1 MIIDFSEPECSTCF
15 HNRTSGVLNPR
26 FPEPPSISNV
36 IASSVTSTP
45 VSSEPAQALGH
56 DSAAAVA
63 VAVASTSTSSP
74 PQAQAFGHDSA
85 ADVAS
90 TSTSSPVQSSSP
102 HGFSFGPDVTS
113 VSSAPTQAHGFTTSG
128 STQAPDSSAAPTPSI
143 FGSTQA
149 PSGLFG
155 PKPSTSPAFGSGGA
169 SSTFTS
175 SPPFSFSPAI
185 YNRTHP
191 VNSASTQ
198 PFGSNTPPSPWS
210 AQYPVSGSNG
220 FAAPTPYAFGRS
232 MEAPAFGS
240 GSASATSTSSTS
252 SPAPGFSFSLTHPVV
267 TSGCSASTQPFGPK
281 LFNSRPAQDLGKTA
295 SASPSLFTNGVDYTS
310 HTGHAGPHTSPSR
323 WSMQAPVQ
331 ASEPSPS
338 RYFSFGP
345 AQDLG
350 KTAPDSPPLFRNG
363 VDYFARPDVA
373 TSPSVNTSSTT
384 VVFGTTPVSIS
395 SPVGPTQDFP
405 KTGCFF
411 APNTTPKNP
420 FSSLFP
426 GFGDDYLP
434 GTPSNSFRVPPPS
447 TTPVSGG
454 GPVCTGVKPSSSQP
468 SGFNAF
474 SSNHNTG
481 SPVFATHQWD
491 VREQGT
497 GNPRYAPTPCT
508 EGPYTDPS
516 GGKANLI
523 SISASFSYQD
533 KSHEELRWEDYKKGD
548 KGGSFPSDP
557 ITRFQGA
564 QRPHETNAVSSPASG
579 CTACGATSS
588 SSASGYS
595 GSNVATSPP
604 SAVTSL
610 PGLFC
615 PMMYGTT
622 NLAAQGTTTTPAFQ
636 AYPTMFG
643 ANLAA
648 QSTTTTPVF
657 QAYPTIFGANLA
669 AQSGIAALFQAYP
682 TMYGTNLAAQ
692 GIRTTPALQVYPT
705 MFGTNLA
712 AQGTTPA
719 PLQAYPTM
727 YGTNA
732 AAQGTTTT
740 PGLQAY
746 PMMYGTNIAVQVT
759 TPPGQAYPV
768 HGLILLPF
776 AAMNL
781 Q

>member
-1 MIIDFSEPECSTCF
+1 MRIDFSEPECSTCF

-26 FPEPPSISNV
+26 VPEPLCNV
-36 IASSVTSTP
+36 IASPVTSTP
-45 VSSEPAQALGH
+45 VSSEPVHDSATAVASTPTSSPAQALAFGH
-56 DSAAAVA
+56 DSAA
-63 VAVASTSTSSP
+63 AVASTSTSSP
-74 PQAQAFGHDSA
+74 A
-85 ADVAS
+85 
-90 TSTSSPVQSSSP
+90 QSSSP
-102 HGFSFGPDVTS
+102 HGSFRFSFGPD
-113 VSSAPTQAHGFTTSG
+113 SSAPTQAHGFTTSG
-128 STQAPDSSAAPTPSI
+128 SMQAPDSSAAPTPSI
-143 FGSTQA
+143 FGPTQA
-149 PSGLFG
+149 PSALFG
-155 PKPSTSPAFGSGGA
+155 DPKPSTSPVFGFGGA
-169 SSTFTS
+169 SATFTS
-175 SPPFSFSPAI
+175 SPAFSFSPAM

-198 PFGSNTPPSPWS
+198 PFGPNMP
-210 AQYPVSGSNG
+210 
-220 FAAPTPYAFGRS
+220 
-232 MEAPAFGS
+232 
-240 GSASATSTSSTS
+240 
-252 SPAPGFSFSLTHPVV
+252 
-267 TSGCSASTQPFGPK
+267 
-281 LFNSRPAQDLGKTA
+281 LFNSRPAQDLGQTASVSA
-295 SASPSLFTNGVDYTS
+295 SASPSLFRNGVDYTS
-310 HTGHAGPHTSPSR
+310 HTGYAGPYTSPSR

-338 RYFSFGP
+338 RYFSFRP

-350 KTAPDSPPLFRNG
+350 KTAPASPPVFRNG

-405 KTGCFF
+405 KTGCVF
-411 APNTTPKNP
+411 APSTTPKNP